1 MSNDAQTTV
10 NTTQIQMLL
19 ESSARVENIL
29 TELGSAI
36 TELGKA
42 QIKTEERQAAAKE
55 SEARLWA
62 FIEKVQEEAKAANE
76 KAEKAQ
82 AQALSNAKW
91 INFGV
96 AIATGIAIFIGN
108 QVIGLIG
115 VDKP

>member
-1 MSNDAQTTV
+1 MSNDAQATT
-10 NTTQIQMLL
+10 NTAEIAMVIRSNAEIKDVLAETNKSLNALVQ
-19 ESSARVENIL
+19 
-29 TELGSAI
+29 
-36 TELGKA
+36 A
-42 QIKTEERQAAAKE
+42 QVRTEERQAAAKE
-55 SEARLWA
+55 SEERLWT